1 MHQDLAF
8 EEPLKFVLLI
18 LICLR
23 FMPIKKYQDCKAI
36 LGLIQFPQGE
46 KKLSSVRAP
55 GKERPLQKR
64 ANHDSAG
71 AVPHSIS
78 CKQPLNRRLQ
88 RAWMSCASLY
98 VQAGRP
104 TRRFAGIRISSPICK
119 LWSSRQCF
127 HSGEW
132 WDAMYGPFICYHF

>member
-46 KKLSSVRAP
+46 KKLSGVRAP

-78 CKQPLNRRLQ
+78 CKLQ
-88 RAWMSCASLY
+88 VVSTATKQEAPESMGVLCIF
-98 VQAGRP
+98 VCP
-104 TRRFAGIRISSPICK
+104 
-119 LWSSRQCF
+119 SRET
-127 HSGEW
+127 HT
-132 WDAMYGPFICYHF
+132 